1 MSHASERMCGKS
13 NQLNLRKLSFKCLEQ
28 LTIDV
33 DESIV
38 WRTNKKINKK
48 QKVLDQFIVFQ
59 TRPFLAFPFLN
70 TTRKKT
76 IFESYLCDT

>member
-33 DESIV
+33 GESIV
-38 WRTNKKINKK
+38 WRTNKKINK
-48 QKVLDQFIVFQ
+48 
-59 TRPFLAFPFLN
+59 
-70 TTRKKT
+70 
-76 IFESYLCDT
+76 